1 MFGTCYNAF
10 MIVVGVDEVG
20 RGCWAGP
27 LVAGA
32 VVFDH
37 PMRGLRDS
45 KEIIKAERERLAERI
60 HRRAKACG
68 LGWVEPAEIDELGMT
83 DATSLAMRRAVEQL
97 ASGYDEIIIDGNINY
112 LKDNPCAR
120 AVVRADASVPVVSAA
135 SIIAKVA
142 RDAYMVE
149 ISADY
154 PDYGFEQ
161 HVGYG
166 TRLHQERLKLHGVSA
181 LHRRSFKS
189 IRALL

>member
-1 MFGTCYNAF
+1 

-32 VVFDH
+32 VIFDR
-37 PMRGLRDS
+37 PMRGIRDS
-45 KEIIKAERERLAERI
+45 KELVAAQRQKLAERI
-60 HRRAKACG
+60 HRRALACG
-68 LGWVEPAEIDELGMT
+68 LGWVTPAEIDELGMT
-83 DATSLAMRRAVEQL
+83 GATSLAMRRAVDEL
-97 ASGYDEIIIDGNINY
+97 ATVYDEIIIDGIVNY
-112 LKDNPCAR
+112 LKEDPRAR
-120 AVVRADASVPVVSAA
+120 AVIKADSSVPVVGAA

-142 RDAYMVE
+142 RDEYMVG
-149 ISADY
+149 ISAEY
-154 PDYGFEQ
+154 PDYGFDC

-166 TRLHQERLKLHGVSA
+166 TKLHQEMLSLHGVTS